1 MLEERKYNVMQKYQY
16 FNGVKFTRDEKSG
29 YYLNSSIRKRMHR
42 YVWEY
47 YNGEIPEGYQIH
59 HIDKDRSNND
69 ISNLEL
75 IPFTEHAKLHNKEK
89 AITRHAE
96 IVQNIKENV
105 LPKAIEWHKSDE
117 GRQWHSEK
125 AKAQMDERAY
135 KTFICE
141 ECGKHFESKAIQTP
155 KYCCNACKSKAR
167 RRNRT
172 DDETRI
178 CKVCG
183 KEFMTNKYKN
193 VITCGRTCANKLRTL
208 K

>member
-125 AKAQMDERAY
+125 Q
-135 KTFICE
+135 
-141 ECGKHFESKAIQTP
+141 KHKWMKEHIKHLFVKNVENIL
-155 KYCCNACKSKAR
+155 KAR
-167 RRNRT
+167 QSKHQNTAAMLVNPRQEGGIEQMMKQESARCA
-172 DDETRI
+172 E
-178 CKVCG
+178 
-183 KEFMTNKYKN
+183 KN
-193 VITCGRTCANKLRTL
+193 S
-208 K
+208 